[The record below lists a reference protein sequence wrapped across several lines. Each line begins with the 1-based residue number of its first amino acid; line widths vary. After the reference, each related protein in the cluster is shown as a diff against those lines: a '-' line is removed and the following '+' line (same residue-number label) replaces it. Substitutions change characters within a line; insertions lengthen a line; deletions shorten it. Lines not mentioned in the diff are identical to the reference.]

1 MLSGNDSSTSSA
13 VGIVPSEEDRAAL
26 DEVAAWIV
34 GRLAVRDAG
43 LPPTEPDR
51 PLPPIT
57 RSGAGTAAAWRTL
70 RDQVVPT
77 AVRSDHPR
85 YLAFVPQAASVA
97 AVAADLVISAAGIYA
112 GGEFDAGIVVAAER
126 AAAVWLADL
135 IGLPAGAHGVFTP
148 GGTVANLSALVAARH
163 VAAGRGLA
171 GPGVILAGAGA
182 HSSVEAAARVMGAR
196 LIVDGD
202 SEGRLDTTAL
212 DRLASRVPARE
223 IIAVVGTAGATN
235 TGVVDDLAAIADF
248 SAARGLW
255 FHVDA
260 AYGGAAMLSPRAR
273 TAFAGIERCDSV
285 TIDPHKWLFAPYD
298 CGAVLYR
305 DPSLAYAAHA
315 QQADYLDVYDQGDNP
330 ADYAI
335 GLSRRARGLPLWFS
349 LLANGTDAYRAGI
362 EACLNLAA
370 YAARQ
375 VEKIP
380 GLELMREPSLSIVL
394 IRRVGWAES
403 DYSRFADQARASGL
417 GVFAPTRYAGEPA
430 LRLCFVNPVT
440 TERDIDRILEGLR

>member
-1 MLSGNDSSTSSA
+1 
-13 VGIVPSEEDRAAL
+13 
-26 DEVAAWIV
+26 VAAWIV
-34 GRLAVRDAG
+34 GRLAERGAG
-43 LPPTEPDR
+43 LPPTESGR

-97 AVAADLVISAAGIYA
+97 SVAADLVISAAGIYA
-112 GGEFDAGIVVAAER
+112 GGEFDAGLVVAAER
-126 AAAVWLADL
+126 AAAAWLADL
-135 IGLPAGAHGVFTP
+135 VGLPADAHGVFTP

-163 VAAGRGLA
+163 RAAGRGLV

-196 LIVDGD
+196 LLVDGD
-202 SEGRLDTTAL
+202 SEGRIDAAAL
-212 DRLASRVPARE
+212 ARLASHVPARE
-223 IIAVVGTAGATN
+223 IVAVVGTAGATN
-235 TGVVDDLAAIADF
+235 TGVVDVLVAVADF
-248 SAARGLW
+248 SEAQALW

-273 TAFAGIERCDSV
+273 PAFAGIERCDSV

-349 LLANGTDAYRAGI
+349 LLANGSDAYRAGI
-362 EACLNLAA
+362 EACLDLAA

-380 GLELMREPSLSIVL
+380 SLELMREPSLSIVL
-394 IRRVGWAES
+394 IRRVGWAER
-403 DYSRFADQARASGL
+403 DYSCFADQARATGL

>member
-1 MLSGNDSSTSSA
+1 MLSGSDSSDSSA
-13 VGIVPSEEDRAAL
+13 IGFVPSEEDRAAL
-26 DEVAAWIV
+26 GEVAAWIV
-34 GRLAVRDAG
+34 GRLAERDAG
-43 LPPTEPDR
+43 LPPAEPDG
-51 PLPPIT
+51 PLPPIA
-57 RSGAGTAAAWRTL
+57 RSGAGMAAAWRTL
-70 RDQVVPT
+70 RDRVVST

-112 GGEFDAGIVVAAER
+112 GGEFDAGVVVAAER
-126 AAAVWLADL
+126 AAAAWLADL
-135 IGLPAGAHGVFTP
+135 VGLPAGAHGVFTP

-163 VAAGRGLA
+163 QAAGRGLV
-171 GPGVILAGAGA
+171 GPGVILAGVGA

-196 LIVDGD
+196 LVVDGD
-202 SEGRLDTTAL
+202 RDGRLDAPAL
-212 DRLASRVPARE
+212 ARLASCVPARE
-223 IIAVVGTAGATN
+223 IVAVVGTAGATN
-235 TGVVDDLAAIADF
+235 TGLVDDLAAVADF

-273 TAFAGIERCDSV
+273 AAFAGIGRCDSV

-330 ADYAI
+330 ADYAV

-349 LLANGTDAYRAGI
+349 LLANGSDAYRAGI
-362 EACLNLAA
+362 EACLDLAA
-370 YAARQ
+370 YTAQR
-375 VEKIP
+375 VEENP
-380 GLELMREPSLSIVL
+380 DLELMRAPSLSIVL
-394 IRRVGWAES
+394 IRRVGWAEG
-403 DYSRFADQARASGL
+403 DYRRFADRARAGGL
-417 GVFAPTRYAGEPA
+417 GVIAPTRFAGEPA

-440 TERDIDRILEGLR
+440 TERDVDRILEGLR